1 MVNADTTTQVD
12 FVKSRILSV
21 DERDKK
27 VWELITD
34 VPKLNK
40 VWAIAVLLLNIVVPG
55 KKFQN
60 LPNFR

>member
-1 MVNADTTTQVD
+1 MVNADTTTQVN
-12 FVKSRILSV
+12 FVKNRIISI

-40 VWAIAVLLLNIVVPG
+40 VWAIAVFILNIVVPG
-55 KKFQN
+55 N
-60 LPNFR
+60 

>member
-1 MVNADTTTQVD
+1 MVNADTTTQVN

-40 VWAIAVLLLNIVVPG
+40 VWAIGVLLLNIIVPG
-55 KKFQN
+55 NYF
-60 LPNFR
+60 